1 MRSVSVQISWVS
13 ARSSSLTPGSSSWA
27 APRMPDSG
35 FLISCASTCAMPD
48 TERAAARWV
57 SWRSIICAIE
67 RCCSISMIRPGLSGS
82 APPNTST
89 TRLTPLRGRPTS
101 TPYSLTVAPV
111 RRTWA
116 DQGRQ
121 RAREGDDVGQRLPL
135 QHALAEREERF
146 GGGVGVERRGRRRP
160 APGWDAAGRRAADRT
175 RCAGAERWDPAR
187 SRAASAALMRPSP
200 RGISAAWA

>member
-13 ARSSSLTPGSSSWA
+13 ARSSSLRPGSSSWA

-48 TERAAARWV
+48 TERAAARCV

-67 RCCSISMIRPGLSGS
+67 RCCSISTIRPGWSGS

-116 DQGRQ
+116 TSAASGLEK
-121 RAREGDDVGQRLPL
+121 AMMSGSVCRLSMPWL
-135 QHALAEREERF
+135 SEKNDSAAALA
-146 GGGVGVERRGRRRP
+146 
-160 APGWDAAGRRAADRT
+160 
-175 RCAGAERWDPAR
+175 
-187 SRAASAALMRPSP
+187 
-200 RGISAAWA
+200 